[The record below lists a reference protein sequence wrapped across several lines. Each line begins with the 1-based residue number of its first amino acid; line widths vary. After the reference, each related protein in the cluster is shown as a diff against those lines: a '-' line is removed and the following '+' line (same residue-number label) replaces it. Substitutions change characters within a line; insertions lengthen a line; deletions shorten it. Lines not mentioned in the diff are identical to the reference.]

1 MLNNNSVKILQ
12 SITGI
17 TNSVIISYPITTI
30 SNANSDI
37 QGNIDFSKLDGQFD
51 EYGIFDLS
59 SFLNA
64 IDILD
69 NPKVSMSDGIIT
81 ATDSDSSISF
91 VSSAPSS
98 LDDFTCDPLNITTT
112 VAAPS
117 VVEVKVNTSLIS
129 RIRKGVAAFKTLKDL
144 FIVKDDTGVYLRTGN
159 KESFTR
165 RDNSYKIKL
174 DTELNTGKNFEI
186 AIPVD
191 SFLALPSIDFD
202 LKVKYNE
209 AADAYRIVVENAIF
223 QFVLSVRV

>member
-17 TNSVIISYPITTI
+17 TNSVIISYPTTTI
-30 SNANSDI
+30 SNSNSDI
-37 QGNIDFSKLDGQFD
+37 QGNIDFSKLDEEFE

-64 IDILD
+64 IDVLD
-69 NPKVSMSDGIIT
+69 EPVVLMNEGIIT
-81 ATDSDSSISF
+81 ATDTDSSISF
-91 VSSAPSS
+91 VTSSPAS
-98 LDDFTCDPLNITTT
+98 LGDFTCDPLNITTT

-117 VVEVKVNTSLIS
+117 IVELNVDTALMTK
-129 RIRKGVAAFKTLKDL
+129 IRKGVGVFKTLKDL

-159 KESFTR
+159 KESFAR

-174 DTELNTGKNFEI
+174 DTSMNTGKNFEI

-191 SFLALPSIDFD
+191 NFLALPAIDFE

-209 AADAYRIVVENAIF
+209 QADAHRIVVENAIF
-223 QFVLSVRV
+223 QFVLSIRV